1 MHSIIIDQKMTL
13 IEELKFR
20 GFINQCTDETA
31 LTQIIEKKSINFY
44 IGFDCTAQSLHVG
57 SLIQIMI
64 MRLFQKYGH
73 TPIILIGKG
82 TTRIGDPSGKDETR
96 KMLSEKEI
104 NNNAN
109 NLKKIFS
116 KFLIIKSNN
125 NKAIFRDNSKWLD
138 RLNYV
143 NFLRDYGKH
152 FTINKMLSFDSV
164 KLRLDREQSLSFVEF
179 NYMIFQAYDFYE
191 LFVRE
196 NCILQI
202 GGSDQWGNIV
212 NGVDLIR
219 RIKGKESFGLTT
231 PLLTNAN
238 GEKMGKT
245 INGAVWLNE
254 KLLSPYDYWQFWR
267 NADDRDVIR
276 FMKLFTQLDLKTI
289 QEFEESKSLNI
300 NELKSILADEATTL
314 LHGKENANK
323 AKFAADKVFSD
334 KSISDDLPTFSL
346 KNNDFNKKVFIYE
359 LIVKIGFASSKSE
372 SRKLIRGR
380 GIKKNRKIVED
391 ETAEIMQKDFSE
403 NNEILISVGKKKH
416 FRIILD

>member
-1 MHSIIIDQKMTL
+1 MTL
-13 IEELKFR
+13 FEELKFR
-20 GFINQCTDETA
+20 GFINQCTDESA
-31 LTQIIEKKSINFY
+31 LDKTIKKKSINLY
-44 IGFDCTAQSLHVG
+44 IGFDCTAKSLHVG

-73 TPIILIGKG
+73 NPIVLIGKG

-104 NNNAN
+104 DQNAD
-109 NLKKIFS
+109 NLKKVFN
-116 KFLIIKSNN
+116 KLLTFKLNN
-125 NKAIFRDNSKWLD
+125 NKAIFKDNSKWLD
-138 RLNYV
+138 KLNYV
-143 NFLRDYGKH
+143 DFLRDYGKH

-212 NGVDLIR
+212 NGVELIR
-219 RIKGKESFGLTT
+219 RTKAKESFGLTT

-245 INGAVWLNE
+245 ADGAVWLDE

-267 NADDRDVIR
+267 NVDDRDVIR
-276 FMKLFTQLDLKTI
+276 FIKLFTDLDVKKINEL
-289 QEFEESKSLNI
+289 ENSKSMNI

-314 LHGKENANK
+314 LHGKENAKK
-323 AKFAADKVFSD
+323 AKDVANKVFSG
-334 KSISDDLPTFSL
+334 KSISDDLPTLNL
-346 KNNDFNKKVFIYE
+346 KENDFNENILIYQ
-359 LIVKIGFASSKSE
+359 LIVKVGFASSNSE
-372 SRKLIRGR
+372 SRKLIRGK
-380 GIKKNRKIVED
+380 GVKKNRKIIENEMAELSKED
-391 ETAEIMQKDFSE
+391 LLE
-403 NNEILISVGKKKH
+403 NKEILISVGKKKH
-416 FRIILD
+416 FRVIIE